1 MNAYFADL
9 NVLIEIIFAEESFV
23 NDCVKLFNI
32 VK

>member
-9 NVLIEIIFAEESFV
+9 NVLIEIFFVEESFA